1 MLILNLEHFS
11 SVEGDRVPRSPPKGD
26 DPGAEAEVAEHEVQS
41 QPPRQRGANGIQD
54 TTVGIG
60 NEGGETE
67 VGANVF
73 EAQLHPCRATTG
85 RLKRTPLRRC
95 IGIASYTCVKE
106 Y

>member
-41 QPPRQRGANGIQD
+41 QPPRQREANGIQA
-54 TTVGIG
+54 TAVGIG

-85 RLKRTPLRRC
+85 RLKRTPLRRR
-95 IGIASYTCVKE
+95 IGIA
-106 Y
+106 

>member
-41 QPPRQRGANGIQD
+41 QPPRQGEANGIQA
-54 TTVGIG
+54 TAAVVIG

-73 EAQLHPCRATTG
+73 EAHLHPCRATTG
-85 RLKRTPLRRC
+85 RLKRTPLRRR
-95 IGIASYTCVKE
+95 IGIA
-106 Y
+106 